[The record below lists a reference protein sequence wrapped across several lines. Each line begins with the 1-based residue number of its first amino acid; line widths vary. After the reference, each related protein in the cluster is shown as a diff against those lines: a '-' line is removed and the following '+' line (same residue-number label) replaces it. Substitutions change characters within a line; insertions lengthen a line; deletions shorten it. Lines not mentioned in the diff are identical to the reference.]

1 MAARGGDVVIEVER
15 LTKMYGERIAVD
27 DVSFTVRPGEIFGLL
42 GPNGAGKTTTIS
54 CLSGLLKPTSGSIRI
69 DGHDIVHDGPKARAS
84 IGVIPQELA
93 IYPEISAR
101 QNLEYWGAV
110 QGLSREQIKQR
121 METVLDRVGL
131 AGRAKE
137 PVKNFSGGMKRRLNI
152 AIGLIHDPK
161 VLLLDEPTVGV
172 DPQSR
177 THILELIRER
187 ARAGVAVLYTTHY
200 MNEAEELCDQLAI
213 IDHGKVVAQGT
224 LEELLARAGDVIQRA
239 SVPEPSLER
248 LFIHLT
254 GAALRE

>member
-1 MAARGGDVVIEVER
+1 MIEVER
-15 LTKMYGERIAVD
+15 LTKVYGDRTAVGGI
-27 DVSFTVRPGEIFGLL
+27 SFQVQAGQIFGLL

-54 CLSGLLKPTSGSIRI
+54 CVSGLLQPTGGRVRVNGF
-69 DGHDIVHDGPKARAS
+69 DVQTHGLEARAS
-84 IGVIPQELA
+84 IGVVPQEVA
-93 IYPEISAR
+93 IYPEISAT

-110 QGLSREQIKQR
+110 QGIPRRELRNRIAPIL
-121 METVLDRVGL
+121 ERVGL

-152 AIGLIHDPK
+152 AIGLVHDPK

-177 THILELIRER
+177 AHILGLVRER

-200 MNEAEELCDQLAI
+200 MSEAEELCDQFAI
-213 IDHGKVVAQGT
+213 IDHGQVIAEGN
-224 LEELLARAGDVIQRA
+224 LEQLLEQAGHVIERA

-254 GAALRE
+254 GHELRE

>member
-1 MAARGGDVVIEVER
+1 MIEVER

-27 DVSFTVRPGEIFGLL
+27 GVSFTVGAGEIFGLL

-54 CLSGLLKPTSGSIRI
+54 CLSGLLRPTSGSIRI
-69 DGHDIVHDGPKARAS
+69 GGYDVVQDGVRARGS
-84 IGVIPQELA
+84 VGVIPQELA

-110 QGLSREQIKQR
+110 QGLSREQLAERI
-121 METVLDRVGL
+121 EPILDRVGL
-131 AGRAKE
+131 SARAKE

-152 AIGLIHDPK
+152 AVGLIHDPK
-161 VLLLDEPTVGV
+161 VLLMDEPTVGV

-177 THILELIRER
+177 THILDLIRER
-187 ARAGVAVLYTTHY
+187 ARAGVAILYTTHY
-200 MNEAEELCDQLAI
+200 MSEAEELCDQLAI
-213 IDHGKVVAQGT
+213 IDHGKVIAQGT

-239 SVPEPSLER
+239 TVPEPSLER

-254 GAALRE
+254 GSGLRE

>member
-1 MAARGGDVVIEVER
+1 MIEVER
-15 LTKMYGERIAVD
+15 LTKTYGERIAVD
-27 DVSFTVRPGEIFGLL
+27 GVSFTVRPGQIFGLL

-54 CLSGLLKPTSGSIRI
+54 CLSGLLQPTSGSIRI
-69 DGHDIVHDGPKARAS
+69 NGFDVVHDGVRARAS
-84 IGVIPQELA
+84 IGVIPQEVA

-110 QGLSREQIKQR
+110 QGLSGAEIKER
-121 METVLDRVGL
+121 IDPMLDRVGL
-131 AGRAKE
+131 SGRAKE

-152 AIGLIHDPK
+152 AVGLIHDPK
-161 VLLLDEPTVGV
+161 VLLMDEPTVGV

-177 THILELIRER
+177 SHILELIRER
-187 ARAGVAVLYTTHY
+187 AQAGVAILYTTHY
-200 MNEAEELCDQLAI
+200 MSEAEELCDQLAI
-213 IDHGKVVAQGT
+213 IDHGKVIAQGT

-254 GAALRE
+254 GSALRE